1 MEISYGA
8 NSPPDTAPP
17 ESGARVPR
25 DLNFDQQRRARVGE
39 LVLDI
44 WTAARRGQ
52 LGAYLEPIPL
62 TRLYAA
68 QRACREIGAVRV
80 ANIFRSG
87 LFNLTR
93 VGAPVALSQVVVEM
107 TVLLAA
113 TTEDVSE
120 LVTHFTDPRLRKA
133 SVDALSQNQDAHKY

>member
-1 MEISYGA
+1 MDISYAA
-8 NSPPDTAPP
+8 NSLRDTAAL
-17 ESGARVPR
+17 EFGPR
-25 DLNFDQQRRARVGE
+25 APSEPNFDQQRRARVGE
-39 LVLDI
+39 LVLGI
-44 WTAARRGQ
+44 WTAARRGR
-52 LGAYLEPIPL
+52 LADYLEPIPL

-107 TVLLAA
+107 TILLTA
-113 TTEDVSE
+113 TTEDVDG
-120 LVTHFTDPRLRKA
+120 LVSRFTDPRLRKA
-133 SVDALSQNQDAHKY
+133 SPSALSQNQDAHKY